1 MEAGMNPLVLFVLG
15 LLIGWL
21 VEWTIDW
28 FYWRRRIRVL
38 EEENADLRAQFEDD
52 LQDIKGIGPVFSARL
67 NKAGVYDFQDLARL
81 NENQL
86 REIVGEQVEKLVDKK
101 SILRQARQLAKKR

>member
-1 MEAGMNPLVLFVLG
+1 MNPLVLFVLG

-21 VEWTIDW
+21 VEWIIDW
-28 FYWRRRIRVL
+28 FFWRRRYRAL
-38 EEENADLRAQFEDD
+38 EVENAELKAQLEDD
-52 LQDIKGIGPVFSARL
+52 LQDIKGIGPVFAARL
-67 NKAGVYDFQDLARL
+67 NKAGVHDFQDLAKL

-101 SILRQARQLAKKR
+101 SILKQARQLAKKR

>member
-1 MEAGMNPLVLFVLG
+1 MNPLVLFVLG

-21 VEWTIDW
+21 AEWVIDW
-28 FYWRRRIRVL
+28 FFWRRKYRTL
-38 EEENADLRAQFEDD
+38 EEENAELKAQLEDD
-52 LQDIKGIGPVFSARL
+52 LQDIKGIGPVFATRL
-67 NKAGVYDFQDLARL
+67 NKAGVHDFQDLAKL

-101 SILRQARQLAKKR
+101 SILKQARQLAEKR